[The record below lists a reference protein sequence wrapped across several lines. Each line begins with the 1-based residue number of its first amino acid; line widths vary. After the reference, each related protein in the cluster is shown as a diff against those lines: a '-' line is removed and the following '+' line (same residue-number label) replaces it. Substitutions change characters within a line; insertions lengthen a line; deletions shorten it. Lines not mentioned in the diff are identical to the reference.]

1 MPGKKLPS
9 LLSIYALSTFI
20 SLSLIIFVGFKA
32 GIAALFLVLVLAALE
47 ITFSVDNAVVNTRIL
62 EKMSPAWQQAFLTVG
77 IVIAVFGV
85 RVVLPLAIVAGAAG
99 LSMPQVLDL
108 ALNHPSDYG
117 EKLQTAHPVI
127 AAFGGIFL
135 MMIFLDF
142 FFKERK
148 IKWLK
153 TLENI
158 LVKTG
163 KLQNMSIILASASLL
178 FVSTFLQHEE
188 RLSVLTAGFFG
199 LLTYLII
206 NSFDSILH
214 SAGIENKMSKGV
226 ENTFK
231 AGLIGF
237 IYLNVVDA
245 SFSLD
250 GVIGAFAITDQILLI
265 ATGLGIGALYVRVMT
280 VHMLR
285 HGVLDQYRYLE
296 HGAHYAI
303 GILAILLLASL
314 KFHISEVVTGLT
326 GMLFVVTAVVQSYI
340 EAKNDKKR
348 TTKSA

>member
-1 MPGKKLPS
+1 MSAKKGS
-9 LLSIYALSTFI
+9 LLRIYALATVI
-20 SLSLIIFVGFKA
+20 SVFLVIFVGFKA
-32 GIAALFLVLVLAALE
+32 GIGALLLVLVLVALE

-62 EKMSPAWQQAFLTVG
+62 EKMSAGWQQAFLTVG

-85 RVVLPLAIVAGAAG
+85 RVILPLAIVAGLAG
-99 LSMPQVLDL
+99 MSMPDVLDL
-108 ALNHPSDYG
+108 ALNDPAEYG
-117 EKLQTAHPVI
+117 HRLEEAHPVI
-127 AAFGGIFL
+127 AAFGGVFL

-153 TLENI
+153 TVETI
-158 LVKTG
+158 LAKTG

-178 FVSTFLQHEE
+178 TFSSFLPSEE
-188 RLSVLTAGFFG
+188 HLDVMTAGFFG

-206 NSFDSILH
+206 TSFDTILH
-214 SAGIENKMSKGV
+214 QAGVEKSLSKGTKA
-226 ENTFK
+226 TFK

-237 IYLNVVDA
+237 IYLIIVDA

-285 HGVLDQYRYLE
+285 HGVLDQFRYLE

-303 GILAILLLASL
+303 GILAVLLLVSL
-314 KFHISEVVTGLT
+314 KFHISEVVTGLA
-326 GMLFVVTAVVQSYI
+326 GMLFVATALVHSYFASKADHKNKL
-340 EAKNDKKR
+340 AK
-348 TTKSA
+348 S

>member
-1 MPGKKLPS
+1 MSKNKSS
-9 LLSIYALSTFI
+9 LLRIYAFSTI
-20 SLSLIIFVGFKA
+20 VSVGLVAFVGFQA
-32 GIAALFLVLVLAALE
+32 GIKALFLVLVLAALE

-62 EKMSPAWQQAFLTVG
+62 ERMTAAWQTAFLTVG

-85 RVVLPLAIVAGAAG
+85 RVVLPLAIVAAAAG
-99 LSMPQVLDL
+99 LSMPAVLDL
-108 ALNHPSDYG
+108 AINNSAEYG
-117 EKLQTAHPVI
+117 HQLETAHPTI

-153 TLENI
+153 FIESA

-178 FVSTFLQHEE
+178 LVSSFLGSEE
-188 RLSVLTAGFFG
+188 RLSVLTAGFLG

-206 NSFDSILH
+206 NSLDTVLNKV
-214 SAGIENKMSKGV
+214 GIEKNISKGV
-226 ENTFK
+226 NTTFK

-285 HGVLDQYRYLE
+285 HGVLEQYRYLE

-326 GMLFVVTAVVQSYI
+326 GMLFVVTALVQSYI
-340 EAKNDKKR
+340 EAKADRKR
-348 TTKSA
+348 NLSKN